1 MTTQHLSPL
10 TMLLSRYTRRRDFIT
25 LLGGAA
31 AATWPIM
38 ARAQQAAM
46 PVVGF
51 LSGRSQDEASGDTAA
66 FHQGLSEMGYVS
78 GRNVAVEYRWAEGR
92 NELLPDLAA
101 DLVRRQ
107 VAVLAAVG
115 GNNSALAAK
124 RATATIPIVFTSSA
138 DPVQVG
144 LVASLSHPGG
154 NVTGVS
160 WFDTELGPRQLQLLS
175 ELVPNVTVAVLMVN
189 PQSPEIVHQRENV
202 QQAARALGWQL
213 HVIVASSVSEIDAA
227 FTAAKRQ
234 GANALMISSDPFL
247 YSRRGQIVG
256 LAAHHAIP
264 TISSNREWVAAG
276 GLISYGNSIPDAYRR
291 AGLQTGRLLRGVKP
305 TDLPV
310 DQATKFELAI
320 NLTTAK
326 ALGLTVPDKL
336 LVAADEVIE

>member
-1 MTTQHLSPL
+1 M
-10 TMLLSRYTRRRDFIT
+10 RRRDFIM
-25 LLGGAA
+25 LLGGA
-31 AATWPIM
+31 TVWPLA
-38 ARAQQAAM
+38 ARAQQSVI
-46 PVVGF
+46 PVIGF

-66 FHQGLSEMGYVS
+66 FHQGLNEMGYVG
-78 GRNVAVEYRWAEGR
+78 GRNVVLEYRWAGGR
-92 NELLPDLAA
+92 NELLSDLAA
-101 DLVRRQ
+101 ELVRRQ

-138 DPVQVG
+138 DPIQVG
-144 LVASLSHPGG
+144 LAASLNHPGG

-160 WFDTELGPRQLQLLS
+160 WFDTELGPKQLQLLS
-175 ELVPNVTVAVLMVN
+175 ELVPNVTVAVLIVN
-189 PQSPEIVHQRENV
+189 PQSPEVADQRDTA
-202 QQAARALGWQL
+202 QRAARALGWEL
-213 HVIVASSVSEIDAA
+213 HVIAASSVSEIDAA

-234 GANALMISSDPFL
+234 GANALIISSDPFL
-247 YSRRGQIVG
+247 YSRRKQIVA

-264 TISSNREWVAAG
+264 TISGGREWVASG
-276 GLISYGNSIPDAYRR
+276 GLISYGNNVADAYRR

-310 DQATKFELAI
+310 DRSTKFELAI

>member
-1 MTTQHLSPL
+1 LNK
-10 TMLLSRYTRRRDFIT
+10 REFIT
-25 LLGGAA
+25 FLSGAA
-31 AATWPIM
+31 AWPL
-38 ARAQQAAM
+38 AAGAQQPAM
-46 PVVGF
+46 PVIGF

-66 FHQGLSEMGYVS
+66 FHQGLNEMGYVG
-78 GRNVAVEYRWAEGR
+78 GRNVVLEYRWAEGR
-92 NELLPDLAA
+92 KELLPDLAA

-138 DPVQVG
+138 DPIQVG

-160 WFDTELGPRQLQLLS
+160 WFDTELGPKQLQLLS
-175 ELVPNVTVAVLMVN
+175 ELVPNATVAALMVN
-189 PQSPEIVHQRENV
+189 PQSPEVADQRETV
-202 QQAARALGWQL
+202 QQGARALGWQL
-213 HVIVASSVSEIDAA
+213 HVIAASSVSEIDAA

-247 YSRRGQIVG
+247 HSRRKQIVA

-264 TISSNREWVAAG
+264 TISGGREWVAAG

-310 DQATKFELAI
+310 DRSTKFELAI

>member
-1 MTTQHLSPL
+1 VN
-10 TMLLSRYTRRRDFIT
+10 RRKFIT
-25 LLGGAA
+25 LLGGAG
-31 AATWPIM
+31 TWPIA
-38 ARAQQAAM
+38 ARAQQ
-46 PVVGF
+46 PVIPVIGF

-66 FHQGLSEMGYVS
+66 FHQGLNEMGYVS
-78 GRNVAVEYRWAEGR
+78 GRNVALEYRWAEGR

-107 VAVLAAVG
+107 VAVIAAVG

-124 RATATIPIVFTSSA
+124 RVTATIPIVFTSSA

-144 LVASLSHPGG
+144 LVASLSRPGG

-160 WFDTELGPRQLQLLS
+160 WFDTELGAKQLQLLS

-189 PQSPEIVHQRENV
+189 PQSPEVAHQRETAR
-202 QQAARALGWQL
+202 QAARALGWQL

-247 YSRRGQIVG
+247 HSRRKQIAA

-264 TISSNREWVAAG
+264 PISGSREWVAAG

-310 DQATKFELAI
+310 DRATKFELAI

-326 ALGLTVPDKL
+326 ALGLAVPDKL

>member
-1 MTTQHLSPL
+1 MQFNRLKRREFISLVGGVAAWPL
-10 TMLLSRYTRRRDFIT
+10 
-25 LLGGAA
+25 A
-31 AATWPIM
+31 
-38 ARAQQAAM
+38 ARAQRSVI
-46 PVVGF
+46 PVIGF

-66 FHQGLSEMGYVS
+66 FHQGLNEMGYVG
-78 GRNVAVEYRWAEGR
+78 GRNVTLEYRWAEGR

-124 RATATIPIVFTSSA
+124 RVTATIPIVFTSSA
-138 DPVQVG
+138 DPVLVG

-160 WFDTELGPRQLQLLS
+160 WFDAELGPKQLQLLNQ
-175 ELVPNVTVAVLMVN
+175 LVPNVTTVGLMIN
-189 PQSPEIVHQRENV
+189 PQSPEVAHQRETA
-202 QQAARALGWQL
+202 QQAARVLGWQL
-213 HVIVASSVSEIDAA
+213 HVISASSVSEIDVA
-227 FTAAKRQ
+227 FVAAKRQ
-234 GANALMISSDPFL
+234 RANALMIGSDPFL
-247 YSRRGQIVG
+247 HSRRKQIVA

-264 TISSNREWVAAG
+264 TISGGREWVAAG
-276 GLISYGNSIPDAYRR
+276 GLVSYGNSIPDAYRR

-310 DQATKFELAI
+310 DRATRFELVI

-336 LVAADEVIE
+336 LAAADEVIE